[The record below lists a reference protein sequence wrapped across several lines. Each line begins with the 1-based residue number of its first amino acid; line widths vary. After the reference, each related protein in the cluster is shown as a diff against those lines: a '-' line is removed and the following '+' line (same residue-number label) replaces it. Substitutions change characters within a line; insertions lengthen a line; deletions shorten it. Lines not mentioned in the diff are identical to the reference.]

1 MELFLTKVNGGL
13 VPAYQSD
20 REQLDTL
27 KSGVLL
33 ECKVT
38 KKRNSQFHRKYL
50 ALLNIGFECFEPV
63 ETEYK
68 GNPVTKNF
76 NRFRKDI
83 IIATGRY
90 DVVARLDGTVK
101 AEAHSMSFNKMDD
114 VEFERLYSDTIN
126 VLLQRVM
133 KNHTAD
139 SIDHWVNQ
147 ILNFD

>member
-1 MELFLTKVNGGL
+1 MELFLNKVNGGL

-27 KSGVLL
+27 KSGALL
-33 ECKVT
+33 ECKLT
-38 KKRNSQFHRKYL
+38 KKRNSQFHRKYM

-63 ETEYK
+63 EAEHK
-68 GNPVTKNF
+68 GNPVQKHF
-76 NRFRKDI
+76 DRFRKDV

-90 DVVARLDGTVK
+90 DLVGRIDGTAK
-101 AEAHSMSFNKMDD
+101 AEAHSMSFSKMDD
-114 VEFERLYSDTIN
+114 VEFEKLYSDTIN